1 MPLSNIKEQQTAATA
16 ATDDTTQQADQ
27 NGLFLDFFKVR
38 RDQDGNFKEVQV
50 LQTGF
55 LELLRRLGFR
65 RYDEADGSTFII
77 VRIQDNVIEQIP
89 IFRLRELVVRYVR
102 NIDEDALETHGC
114 PLDALLEKVHRSL
127 GTLTTDEK
135 LALLV
140 PMDEEEEI
148 KIVEDTIDTAYYFY
162 LNGFVEVTK
171 QGYQLRPYS
180 QLPGMIWKDQ
190 IIQRRFEVLTPKEV
204 ESGVYWKF
212 ANNVAGN
219 GKGAKPER
227 FTSLLTITG
236 YNLHRFFNTKLKCTI
251 FLDSRMSDDPDG
263 RSGKSLHCKAMREIL
278 NADPQ
283 NGKQM
288 ITIDG
293 KRYDPQNRF
302 NLDQL
307 HISTRLVLFD
317 DVKRGFV
324 IEDFFNAIVDGLIR
338 ERKGD
343 VNKVRVFAKILFT
356 LNYTISIRGGSA
368 KDRVVEFEFADHY
381 SSLFTPEMEFKHWFF
396 RDWDADEYARFDNF
410 MMMCVVDYLRLGIVM
425 PDTLNLEA
433 RKLRDETAQEFI
445 NFMEDLA
452 IEHEKAYD
460 KKELYAKF
468 VDLGDDGKPRYKD
481 FAWLK
486 QRMFT
491 QWLRLYATY
500 RPEYAG
506 MREYRSN
513 SRDYIRFFENAP
525 VSEEYL
531 EETGNAT
538 VTLFPG
544 KCDKCVPAAGPV
556 NDDEPPY

>member
-16 ATDDTTQQADQ
+16 ATDTTQQADQ

-102 NIDEDALETHGC
+102 NLDEDALETHGC

-162 LNGFVEVTK
+162 QNGFVEVTK

>member
-16 ATDDTTQQADQ
+16 ATDTTQQADQ

-102 NIDEDALETHGC
+102 NLDEDALETHGC

-162 LNGFVEVTK
+162 VNGFVEVTK

-531 EETGNAT
+531 EVTGNAT

>member
-1 MPLSNIKEQQTAATA
+1 MPLSTLKQQQQTAAA
-16 ATDDTTQQADQ
+16 ATDTSEQAAQ

-38 RDQDGNFKEVQV
+38 HDQDGRFKEVQI

-65 RYDEADGSTFII
+65 RYDEADGTSFII

-89 IFRLRELVVRYVR
+89 IFRLREHVVRYVR
-102 NIDEDALETHGC
+102 HLDQDTVEEQC
-114 PLDALLEKVHRSL
+114 PHDALLEKLHRSL

-148 KIVEDTIDTAYYFY
+148 RIVEDTIDTAYYFY
-162 LNGFVEVTK
+162 QNGFVEVTK
-171 QGYQLRPYS
+171 NGYRLRPYAE
-180 QLPGMIWKDQ
+180 LPGMIWKDQ
-190 IIQRRFEVLTPKEV
+190 IIQRRFEGLTPKEV

-219 GKGAKPER
+219 AKGAKPER

-236 YNLHRFFNTKLKCTI
+236 YNLHRFFNTKLRCTI
-251 FLDSRMSDDPDG
+251 FLDSRISDDPDG

-317 DVKRGFV
+317 DVKRGFI

-343 VNKVRVFAKILFT
+343 VNKVRVFSKILFT

-381 SSLFTPEMEFKHWFF
+381 SSLYTPEMEFKHWFF
-396 RDWDADEYARFDNF
+396 RDWDESEYLKFDNF

-445 NFMEDLA
+445 NFMEDLQV
-452 IEHEKAYD
+452 EHEKSYD
-460 KKELYAKF
+460 KKELWMKF
-468 VDLGDDGKPRYKD
+468 VDVGEDGKPRYKD

-491 QWLRLYATY
+491 TWLRLYAMY

-506 MREYRSN
+506 IREYRSN
-513 SRDYIRFFENAP
+513 ARDYIRFFENAP
-525 VSEEYL
+525 VTAELL
-531 EETGNAT
+531 EERENAK

-544 KCDKCVPAAGPV
+544 KSDKCVPATGPET
-556 NDDEPPY
+556 DDEPPY